1 MNTGCT
7 QQTRVWCWGNR
18 GSFPQEQGT
27 LSSPWI
33 LHFCYSSSWL
43 LLAQFD
49 FQVSNWIHKIGGWK
63 EIKPCNVLTEQACFG
78 IAQIVNAELHE
89 TILNDFFF
97 FPEYILIFKILQQ
110 IHNSNP
116 TFCFRME
123 FQPYQLIKATTWS
136 ELAFK
141 LISFVSLI
149 HTH

>member
-1 MNTGCT
+1 M
-7 QQTRVWCWGNR
+7 
-18 GSFPQEQGT
+18 
-27 LSSPWI
+27 
-33 LHFCYSSSWL
+33 
-43 LLAQFD
+43 
-49 FQVSNWIHKIGGWK
+49 
-63 EIKPCNVLTEQACFG
+63 LTEQACFG
-78 IAQIVNAELHE
+78 IAQIMNAELHK
-89 TILNDFFF
+89 TILNDFF

-116 TFCFRME
+116 MFCFRME